1 MKKLN
6 ILMIHPHDIY
16 SAKEPWTI
24 RIIEIARIYKKI
36 GHNVKLI
43 YFPLPKKERGKLKSE
58 KIIEFETIP
67 FSRRSYHIF
76 NNIFRIQKLARW
88 SDVIHVQKCFP
99 NAVFPALIGSL
110 IHKKHLHYDWD
121 DNEYEI
127 YNFSAPSKLF
137 GNYLGT
143 MEKTMPKLVDSM
155 SVASYKLKELAM
167 ELKFPEKKIAM
178 AHVGVNLNRFNPKKS
193 GKEIRKKYKLRKKV
207 VLYLGQLN
215 GAQYAQLVIKSY
227 KQILIKRKDVSLLIV
242 GGGSNLQDLK
252 DFTKSQ
258 ELEKDVVFTGF
269 VHDDEVPKCIAAADV
284 AVASFEK
291 NKITEC
297 KSPLKIVEYLGSGKA
312 IVASDVGEV
321 KRMVG
326 DSGFV
331 VEPGNVEEITKK
343 VMHLLDD
350 EILRKQFEKNA
361 RIHAIKKFNWDIT
374 AKNILD
380 VYF

>member
-1 MKKLN
+1 M
-6 ILMIHPHDIY
+6 
-16 SAKEPWTI
+16 
-24 RIIEIARIYKKI
+24 
-36 GHNVKLI
+36 
-43 YFPLPKKERGKLKSE
+43 
-58 KIIEFETIP
+58 
-67 FSRRSYHIF
+67 
-76 NNIFRIQKLARW
+76 
-88 SDVIHVQKCFP
+88 
-99 NAVFPALIGSL
+99 
-110 IHKKHLHYDWD
+110 
-121 DNEYEI
+121 
-127 YNFSAPSKLF
+127 
-137 GNYLGT
+137 
-143 MEKTMPKLVDSM
+143 
-155 SVASYKLKELAM
+155 
-167 ELKFPEKKIAM
+167 
-178 AHVGVNLNRFNPKKS
+178 
-193 GKEIRKKYKLRKKV
+193 
-207 VLYLGQLN
+207 
-215 GAQYAQLVIKSY
+215 IKSY